1 MTGLLKRQWRD
12 HASRRRLV
20 MLVSGALLLLGLGA
34 GAFVATAALR
44 DPLLAAAAM
53 VAGADIARRA
63 FDGLRR
69 RQFTIDLLVTIAAVG
84 ALVIGEAW
92 EAAAVTFLFVF
103 GAWLEARTL
112 GRTRQALSNLLEL
125 APVTAL
131 VMRGGEAVEVDPTE
145 VRVGETVMV
154 RPGARIPVDGIVREG
169 RAAVDESAITGEP
182 MPVEKGG
189 GDAVY
194 AGTVSRDGMLML
206 EATGVG
212 ADTTLARI
220 VHRVEEA
227 QDARAPVQR
236 TIERFA
242 GWYTP
247 SIIVLAALAGAL
259 TGEVELALT
268 LLVIGCPGAMVIATP
283 VAIVAG
289 IGRAAGRGILIK
301 GGEYLE
307 TIGRVGTVAFDKTGT
322 LTRGKPV
329 LTDVVALRSSLG
341 AAADSGGAAL
351 AGADRAAL
359 AGAGR
364 AALAGAGRAAIAGAG
379 TAFASAGADED
390 AVLRWAA
397 IAETG
402 SAHPLAPPIVE
413 AARAVLDEPI
423 PHPEHGEAVPGKGI
437 RARWQGHAIDVGTP
451 ALLDDLGIALD
462 AGTRA
467 HLARLQD
474 AGKTAMLVAVDG
486 EAIGLLGVTDVPRAN
501 AAEVTAELRR
511 IGVRRLAMLSGDKPR
526 TAAKV
531 AQSVGIDEV
540 RAGILPEG
548 KLEWIRARQAEG
560 EVVAMVGDGINDA
573 PALAAAD
580 VGIAMGA
587 AGSDIALETADVALM
602 ADQLERIP
610 EALRISRATV
620 RVIRQNLVIALLTV
634 AALLA
639 GVLAGHV
646 DMAGGMLVHQGSVL
660 VVILNAMR
668 LMRA

>member
-1 MTGLLKRQWRD
+1 VTGPLKRQWRD

-20 MLVSGALLLLGLGA
+20 MLVSGALLLLGVGTGQLA
-34 GAFVATAALR
+34 ATEAFRQPLLVAAAL
-44 DPLLAAAAM
+44 
-53 VAGADIARRA
+53 VAGVDIARRA

-69 RQFTIDLLVTIAAVG
+69 RQIGIDLLVTIAAVG

-112 GRTRQALSNLLEL
+112 GRTRQALSSLLEL
-125 APVTAL
+125 APLTAL
-131 VMRGGEAVEVDPTE
+131 VMRDGEPVEVDPSE
-145 VRVGETVMV
+145 VRVGETVLV

-182 MPVEKGG
+182 MPAEKGG
-189 GDAVY
+189 GNAVY
-194 AGTVSRDGMLML
+194 AGTVSRDGMLL
-206 EATGVG
+206 IEATGVG

-227 QDARAPVQR
+227 QEARAPVQR

-242 GWYTP
+242 SWYTP
-247 SIIVLAALAGAL
+247 SIVVLAVLGGAL
-259 TGEVELALT
+259 TGRVELALT

-289 IGRAAGRGILIK
+289 IGRAAGRGILVK

-329 LTDVVALRSSLG
+329 LTDVVALRPALVAVGDAVG
-341 AAADSGGAAL
+341 AAAVGVAAVGVAAGDEGGEFVSPGPA
-351 AGADRAAL
+351 
-359 AGAGR
+359 
-364 AALAGAGRAAIAGAG
+364 
-379 TAFASAGADED
+379 ED

-397 IAETG
+397 IAEVG
-402 SAHPLAPPIVE
+402 SAHPLARPIVE
-413 AARAVLDEPI
+413 AARAVLDEAS
-423 PHPEHGEAVPGKGI
+423 PHPEHGEAVPGQGI

-451 ALLDDLGIALD
+451 ALLDGLGIALD
-462 AGTRA
+462 ADTRTR
-467 HLARLQD
+467 LASLQE

-511 IGVRRLAMLSGDKPR
+511 IGVRRLAMLSGDNPR
-526 TAAKV
+526 TAATV
-531 AQSVGIDEV
+531 AQAVGIDEV
-540 RAGILPEG
+540 HAGILPEG

-639 GVLAGHV
+639 GVFAGHV